1 MNVYKL
7 SLGLRSGKASFQNRP
22 GFSLILLES
31 RNTAGAYPGKPQFMT
46 NLLGLRSRIPK
57 VRDRP
62 QAAKA

>member
-7 SLGLRSGKASFQNRP
+7 SLGLRSGKTSFQNSPRFP
-22 GFSLILLES
+22 LILLES
-31 RNTAGAYPGKPQFMT
+31 RNTAGTYSGKPQFVT

>member
-7 SLGLRSGKASFQNRP
+7 SLGLHSGKASFQNRA
-22 GFSLILLES
+22 GFPLILLES
-31 RNTAGAYPGKPQFMT
+31 WNTAGAYSSKPQFVT